1 MPWLEERTL
10 ILFVRDT
17 EIRRYE
23 PGVSECWIDVDSQ
36 TNTDTDT
43 NTNPDAHTGCLSLE
57 RRGHC
62 VVHGHGLVRQ
72 HAEGEQ
78 DLHVRKKVLHKS
90 HPLGT
95 SIENRTLTAVR
106 VGGG

>member
-36 TNTDTDT
+36 TDTDT
-43 NTNPDAHTGCLSLE
+43 NTNPNAHTGSLPLE
-57 RRGHC
+57 RGGDR
-62 VVHGHGLVRQ
+62 VVHGDGLVRQ
-72 HAEGEQ
+72 HAG
-78 DLHVRKKVLHKS
+78 
-90 HPLGT
+90 
-95 SIENRTLTAVR
+95 
-106 VGGG
+106 